1 MYTYIYTYIYTHI
14 YIYIYVYICI
24 HTYVYTYIHIYIHTY
39 KQVDEAV
46 LSCLFAYMKK
56 AGEDGLDGMV
66 SIFQVFC
73 FLIFLRAFVVLFVC
87 ISNFRSLARSR
98 SRARSL

>member
-1 MYTYIYTYIYTHI
+1 MYI
-14 YIYIYVYICI
+14 
-24 HTYVYTYIHIYIHTY
+24 Y

-73 FLIFLRAFVVLFVC
+73 FLIFFTC
-87 ISNFRSLARSR
+87 IRSSFCTHY
-98 SRARSL
+98 